1 MYYIIIMVIA
11 MTINIITEPE
21 YKDTVWCRET
31 LCGIEKKA
39 ASLRYKTKI
48 CSFDMLSADMEN
60 IIIVG
65 TSPGYVASILGKTTL
80 LGIRAIAISCQPV
93 ETKEKTSYVLIDHN
107 RATKECIEYL
117 QSCGRKSIAL
127 YGINRN
133 SYADMIKTKYFDD
146 KNIYYSAGKN
156 AMQDCYEIFVNQVS
170 YYNAVVC
177 SNYISAIYLM
187 NRLKSAGICVPKD
200 LYVVAYGDSVIGN
213 IFSPS
218 LTTITLNHEQLG
230 IQAVN
235 LCRFPATLS
244 ENISVTVSVPCEI
257 HVAKS
262 TDNIPY
268 VKSVNNFMQ
277 TDISDN
283 IFMQDEQL
291 LEIQSLEKMLRMRD
305 DIDFKIIGGL
315 LDGKSYTKIGD
326 ALYISESSVK
336 YRIKR
341 LLTGSGIESTAKM
354 LEVYIKYIG
363 GQNE

>member
-48 CSFDMLSADMEN
+48 CSFDMLSTDIEN
-60 IIIVG
+60 IIVVG
-65 TSPGYVASILGKTTL
+65 TSPGYVASILSKTTS
-80 LGIRAIAISCQPV
+80 LGIRSIVISCQPV
-93 ETKEKTSYVLIDHN
+93 ETREKTSYVLIDHN
-107 RATKECIEYL
+107 RATKEGVEYL
-117 QSCGRKSIAL
+117 RNCGRKNIAL

-133 SYADMIKTKYFDD
+133 SYADMIKTKYFDN

-156 AMQDCYEIFVNQVS
+156 AMQDCYENFANQVND
-170 YYNAVVC
+170 YNAVVC

-187 NRLKSAGICVPKD
+187 RRLKGAGICVPED
-200 LYVVAYGDSVIGN
+200 LYVIAYGDSVIGN
-213 IFSPS
+213 TFSPS
-218 LTTITLNHEQLG
+218 LTAITLNHEQLG

-235 LCRFPATLS
+235 LCRFPDTLS

-257 HVAKS
+257 HAAQS
-262 TDNIPY
+262 TNNMPY
-268 VKSVNNFMQ
+268 VELVDNSMQ
-277 TDISDN
+277 PDISDN
-283 IFMQDEQL
+283 IFTQDEQL
-291 LEIQSLEKMLRMRD
+291 LEIQSLEKMLRMCD
-305 DIDFKIIGGL
+305 NIDFKIIGGL
-315 LDGKSYTKIGD
+315 FDGKSYTKIGD

-341 LLTGSGIESTAKM
+341 LLTGSEIESTAKM
-354 LEVYIKYIG
+354 LEVYNKYIG